1 MVQNL
6 QLCELPLRWVAA
18 TSLGLH
24 NDTLKLADLAAF
36 PILSFSRDSGPH
48 KFIERLFDHHLGTPV
63 RVNCMTSASALV
75 RLVED
80 GFGVALLPPAIISR
94 ELRESTVQLLRID
107 AEMPVVPLVG
117 SFLARP
123 ENPLF
128 EQIAL
133 LAQETAQGFARSV
146 SDEIARVPIGRNE
159 ASAWEF
165 ARSGRPMLAR

>member
-1 MVQNL
+1 
-6 QLCELPLRWVAA
+6 
-18 TSLGLH
+18 
-24 NDTLKLADLAAF
+24 
-36 PILSFSRDSGPH
+36 
-48 KFIERLFDHHLGTPV
+48 
-63 RVNCMTSASALV
+63 
-75 RLVED
+75 LVED
-80 GFGVALLPPAIISR
+80 GFGVALIPPAIISR
-94 ELRESTVQLLRID
+94 ELREGTVQLLRVD

-133 LAQETAQGFARSV
+133 LAQQTSQAFARSV

-165 ARSGRPMLAR
+165 ARNARPMVAR